1 MEYESQTEKIM
12 GKLRKKLDEVEL
24 SVKERLRKLGRE
36 KEKQKMEEVV
46 GWL

>member
-1 MEYESQTEKIM
+1 M